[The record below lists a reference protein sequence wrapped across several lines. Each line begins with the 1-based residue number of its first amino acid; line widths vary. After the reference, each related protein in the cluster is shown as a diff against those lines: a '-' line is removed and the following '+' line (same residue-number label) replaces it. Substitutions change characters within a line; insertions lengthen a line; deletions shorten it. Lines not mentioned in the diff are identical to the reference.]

1 MPNDPIETDQV
12 DYQAWAVDLLSVL
25 DAIEQ
30 VADDEEAVRRL
41 CRFRFTI
48 ARQHG
53 LTIVFSGHAGTA

>member
-1 MPNDPIETDQV
+1 MPSDDV
-12 DYQAWAVDLLSVL
+12 DFQAWGADLSTIL

-41 CRFRFTI
+41 CRFRFRI
-48 ARQHG
+48 AEQHG

>member
-1 MPNDPIETDQV
+1 MPGQNEEI
-12 DYQAWAVDLLSVL
+12 DYQAWAVDLSSVL

-41 CRFRFTI
+41 CRFRFRL